1 MIFTVLLYFLPL
13 SASLQ
18 DICSITQHVSN
29 MIRTLTVMIRAK
41 RNHGINVTASRWGWG
56 RREGMKV
63 TLQMFIT
70 TFGFVSSKKE
80 EEIM

>member
-1 MIFTVLLYFLPL
+1 
-13 SASLQ
+13 
-18 DICSITQHVSN
+18 